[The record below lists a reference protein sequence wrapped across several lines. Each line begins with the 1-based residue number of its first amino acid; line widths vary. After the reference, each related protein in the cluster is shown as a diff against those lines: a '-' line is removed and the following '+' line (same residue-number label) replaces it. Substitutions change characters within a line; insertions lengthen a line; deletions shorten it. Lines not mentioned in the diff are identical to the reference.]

1 MSLFLL
7 LPLVFLLSCT
17 PKEVAP
23 PSDPESASSVS
34 LSSSSL
40 PTSEDSSSSSSAASV
55 DSAENTE
62 ENPEVYSEDY
72 IVANGEEALLQD
84 VVRKGKRVLLFFSG
98 ENCTSCNDTSATLK
112 ALYAAETFP
121 YSTYS
126 VDFDSALTLRE
137 QYGVTVADTLLL
149 LDGEGQALQIVISPS
164 EMDLRYLLA
173 TR

>member
-40 PTSEDSSSSSSAASV
+40 PTSEDSSSSSSVSAAS
-55 DSAENTE
+55 DENTE
-62 ENPEVYSEDY
+62 ESAEVYSEEY
-72 IVANGEEALLQD
+72 LAANGEEALLQD
-84 VVRKGKRVLLFFSG
+84 VAHKGKRVLLFFSG